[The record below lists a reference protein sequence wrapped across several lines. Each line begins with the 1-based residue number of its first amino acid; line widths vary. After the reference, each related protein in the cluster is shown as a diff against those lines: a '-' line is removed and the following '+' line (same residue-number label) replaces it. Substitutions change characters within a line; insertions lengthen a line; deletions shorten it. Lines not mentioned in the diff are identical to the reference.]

1 MRELLLPVLATLQRV
16 VYHPAAE
23 VLPVYATVA
32 QKKIPQKNLAGFN
45 IAPSVPRALWR
56 LVTSTSPSSSSAPIS
71 RAPLPLAVHQGCV
84 GQRNQQ
90 SMQHMQMTP
99 DQDWASKRRTPWALE
114 TEWRNLS

>member
-56 LVTSTSPSSSSAPIS
+56 LVTSTSPRSLVRTSSTYLS
-71 RAPLPLAVHQGCV
+71 RFMKGVWGNQPRM
-84 GQRNQQ
+84 QR
-90 SMQHMQMTP
+90 MPMRRE
-99 DQDWASKRRTPWALE
+99 QDWASKRRTPWALE